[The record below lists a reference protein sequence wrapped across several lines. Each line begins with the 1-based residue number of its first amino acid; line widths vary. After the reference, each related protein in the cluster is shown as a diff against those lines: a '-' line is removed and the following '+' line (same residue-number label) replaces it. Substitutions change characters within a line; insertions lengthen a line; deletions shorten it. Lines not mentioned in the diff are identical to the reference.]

1 MYLVLELKSNRRVL
15 FESHQEAD
23 EYLKLNNLHDQV
35 QAIREIDQG
44 EYNAIMR
51 ETVKDMQQ
59 RRKQANI

>member
-1 MYLVLELKSNRRVL
+1 MYLVVELKSNRRVL

-35 QAIREIDQG
+35 QVIREVDKV

-51 ETVKDMQQ
+51 ETVNNMQQ